1 MVFGRPADPDSTPLD
16 FIEAARM
23 WVRSRGSAVARSAA
37 SPLVAALGKAQVRE
51 AVCAG
56 NEGALKRVRD
66 TSENGMTVC
75 AAVRSLEQLN
85 EAEDVRSSGRQQLPG
100 LTIIIQNTAAR
111 RAARCDAVAGADR
124 DAQAAPRGRI

>member
-1 MVFGRPADPDSTPLD
+1 
-16 FIEAARM
+16 
-23 WVRSRGSAVARSAA
+23 VARSAA

-85 EAEDVRSSGRQQLPG
+85 EAEGCALVGTATVAWFDDYHPKH
-100 LTIIIQNTAAR
+100 TAAR

-124 DAQAAPRGRI
+124 DAQATPRGRI